1 MRVPAPARIG
11 IGAIFAG
18 ICMLVA
24 YYQWLGDPDSWYDP
38 FFDLWVLSTAFI
50 AVGLVLVI
58 RSAIQ
63 SVGED
68 EPGEC
73 LPQFASHK
81 WSSRAKLER
90 RERPRRLFTSFLGMG
105 HSSNIPAVG
114 FFYALTLVTVFSMCV
129 LQSNSCVP
137 IGLTVHLLSER
148 QDRRILASAPPLLRI
163 DVKKRWYWNSTRI
176 SPKDLPSLLE
186 AERRQR
192 PEVIVFLDGDED
204 LDLREIVRAVDL
216 IRGEQGQV
224 FLLGEEPIS
233 TESALPGKRR

>member
-1 MRVPAPARIG
+1 MRLPAPARVG

-24 YYQWLGDPDSWYDP
+24 YYRWLGDPDAWYDP
-38 FFDLWVLSTAFI
+38 FFDLWVLSMAFI
-50 AVGLVLVI
+50 ALGSVLVV
-58 RSAIQ
+58 RAGIQ
-63 SVGED
+63 SVGKD
-68 EPGEC
+68 EAGARLARLVP
-73 LPQFASHK
+73 HR
-81 WSSRAKLER
+81 WSRGTRLES
-90 RERPRRLFTSFLGMG
+90 RERPCRLFTSFLGMG

-163 DVKKRWYWNSTRI
+163 DTKKRWYWNSKRI
-176 SPKDLPSLLE
+176 SPKDLPRLIE

-192 PEVIVFLDGDED
+192 PEVIVLLDGDED

-216 IRGEQGQV
+216 IRGERGQV
-224 FLLGEEPIS
+224 FLLGEEPIPS
-233 TESALPGKRR
+233 LPENRR